1 MANQIPINPSVLVWA
16 RETAG
21 FSLNEIVKVK
31 QLANVEKWEKG
42 EESPTYAQLEKLAE
56 KYHRPIA
63 VFFFPKPPAE
73 EAIEKSLRALSDQG
87 LATVTPGVRFLFR
100 KAKAFQL
107 SLKELFDGQYEL
119 QERKLFWMKALG
131 EAPIPEIT
139 KQVRERINVSI
150 GEQESW
156 RDSDEALRNWRDL
169 LADNGIFVFKD
180 AFKNPNISGFC
191 IYDDLFPVIY
201 VNNSHSKNRQIF
213 TIFHEVAHLIF
224 KQSYLDIFNKEFW
237 ELELKNPNHEEVKC
251 NAFAAEFLFP
261 ISDFQARIEGIDIND
276 DRNINELANTYH
288 VSREVILRR
297 LLDQD
302 VIAQNLYG
310 EKLEEWHSNSEVS
323 KTEQKKG
330 GGNFYNTKAVYLGNA
345 YISLVL
351 SNYYQGRI
359 DVEQASEYLD
369 IKSKSFAGI
378 EESFLKQGGSSVRV

>member
-63 VFFFPKPPAE
+63 VFFFPKPPSE

-107 SLKELFDGQYEL
+107 SLKELFEGQYEL

-251 NAFAAEFLFP
+251 NAFAAEFLVP

-310 EKLEEWHSNSEVS
+310 EKLEEWHSKSEVS

>member
-63 VFFFPKPPAE
+63 VFFFPKPPSE

-107 SLKELFDGQYEL
+107 SLKELFEGQYEL

-224 KQSYLDIFNKEFW
+224 KQSYLDIFKRSSCRSNYKF
-237 ELELKNPNHEEVKC
+237 
-251 NAFAAEFLFP
+251 
-261 ISDFQARIEGIDIND
+261 
-276 DRNINELANTYH
+276 NINEFKR
-288 VSREVILRR
+288 SCWFDI
-297 LLDQD
+297 
-302 VIAQNLYG
+302 NLTG
-310 EKLEEWHSNSEVS
+310 
-323 KTEQKKG
+323 
-330 GGNFYNTKAVYLGNA
+330 
-345 YISLVL
+345 
-351 SNYYQGRI
+351 
-359 DVEQASEYLD
+359 
-369 IKSKSFAGI
+369 
-378 EESFLKQGGSSVRV
+378 